1 MGSIYPLVI
10 KHRRLKMELYICWKC
25 NRNILVM
32 WYMSIIVICFP
43 QRPQIYNAKKAD
55 FNKHLCKTANHVFL
69 NKNMNLSEFK
79 SNNGNFMI
87 KGRQIEPT
95 KIPHIN
101 TIEVGDS
108 CNVNSVDMCTFTYSS
123 QKRDRKVIS
132 HYLSRMLFL
141 YLWGY

>member
-55 FNKHLCKTANHVFL
+55 FNKHLCKTANHVF
-69 NKNMNLSEFK
+69 FK
-79 SNNGNFMI
+79 
-87 KGRQIEPT
+87 
-95 KIPHIN
+95 
-101 TIEVGDS
+101 
-108 CNVNSVDMCTFTYSS
+108 
-123 QKRDRKVIS
+123 
-132 HYLSRMLFL
+132 
-141 YLWGY
+141 

>member
-1 MGSIYPLVI
+1 MQ
-10 KHRRLKMELYICWKC
+10 KR
-25 NRNILVM
+25 
-32 WYMSIIVICFP
+32 
-43 QRPQIYNAKKAD
+43 QISTNTYAKLQIM
-55 FNKHLCKTANHVFL
+55 FFL

-108 CNVNSVDMCTFTYSS
+108 CNVNSVDMC
-123 QKRDRKVIS
+123 VHS
-132 HYLSRMLFL
+132 HIVPKKEIEKSFPII
-141 YLWGY
+141 